1 MSSATTEGPSRSLQR
16 ELQTFRVKVNALTA
30 HESFEAWRERDHDD
44 LMVAVACAIWWG
56 EQRRYK
62 ADIAF

>member
-1 MSSATTEGPSRSLQR
+1 MLQP

-44 LMVAVACAIWWG
+44 LVLAVACAIWWG